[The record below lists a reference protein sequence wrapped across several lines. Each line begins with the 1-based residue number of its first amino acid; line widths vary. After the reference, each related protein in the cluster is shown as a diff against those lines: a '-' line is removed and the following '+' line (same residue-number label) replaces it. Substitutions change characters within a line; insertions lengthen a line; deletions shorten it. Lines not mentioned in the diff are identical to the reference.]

1 MANAILTC
9 YGPLRRHA
17 RKSSHVHHRKST
29 PNRPPSHDPSTGS
42 HEQRSLANK
51 ISELYTKALDQADA
65 GARQLIEDDVERLGH
80 EIRTLESE
88 VKKSKE
94 KTATQLEDERKRADE
109 ALSAEQEKHEYI
121 EIDHGYEQEKVNESL
136 HAAVL
141 LEQQLKGTKKSIA
154 GQAQK
159 LVSRRIV
166 PVLASCCQEAQG

>member
-1 MANAILTC
+1 
-9 YGPLRRHA
+9 
-17 RKSSHVHHRKST
+17 
-29 PNRPPSHDPSTGS
+29 
-42 HEQRSLANK
+42 
-51 ISELYTKALDQADA
+51 
-65 GARQLIEDDVERLGH
+65 
-80 EIRTLESE
+80 